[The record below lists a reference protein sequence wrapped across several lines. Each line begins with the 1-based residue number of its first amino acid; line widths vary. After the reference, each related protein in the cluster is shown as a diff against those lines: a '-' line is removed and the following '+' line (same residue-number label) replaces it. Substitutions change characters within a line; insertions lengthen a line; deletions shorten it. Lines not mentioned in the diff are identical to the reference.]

1 MLKHNDIKSN
11 IFTNQNKFF
20 DKNKFLYFVCNI
32 IIHRFFYAFSGG
44 AKYVS

>member
-1 MLKHNDIKSN
+1 MLKHNGIKSN

-20 DKNKFLYFVCNI
+20 DKNEFLYLCI
-32 IIHRFFYAFSGG
+32 ILLYIDPSTTFPNG